1 MTNYLK
7 KALPFV
13 FLGMMAMPA
22 FAEEKTPAFP
32 GAEGFGRYTTGGRGG
47 AVYHVTRLDDDNDPG
62 SFRWACNQSGKRTI
76 VFDVSGT
83 IYLKSALKLQ
93 GNNVTIAGQT
103 APGDGI
109 CIADYP
115 FTIEANNVI
124 LRYLRFRLGNR
135 EVAHHEGDGLGSMD
149 HDNII
154 VDHCSVSWSI
164 DECMSVYGGKNLT
177 VQWCLVAQSLVNAG
191 HEKGAHGY
199 GGNWGGSGSSYHHNL
214 IVHHTSRT
222 PRLGPRPGTQTDERM
237 DMRNNVIYNWAGEGC
252 YGGEGMNVNIVN
264 NYYKPG
270 PSTLTRNTNIQKR
283 IAGIGVRTSEY
294 TGHNTGNPNAW
305 DVMWHKWGT
314 FYVTGN
320 YNSLHTDV
328 TNDNWTFGIR
338 NQINNDKC
346 DGTFNT
352 EVEAQMKLS
361 EPIDFYA
368 VTTHTA
374 ATAYERVLS
383 YVGCS
388 KQRDAYDNTMVND
401 VRENKATYTG
411 SGNNPGFIN
420 NQNDCGGWP
429 TLNSTAAPK
438 DTDGD
443 GMPDEWE
450 TANGLNPND
459 ASDGAMVC
467 ADGYTNLEHYLNGL
481 VAHITEAQNAGGT
494 LMGTTEQA
502 AAPQETTIVTI
513 SDETYGGGNNNKW
526 EFDYG
531 FSITVPNKGYSTGS
545 SNGFK
550 GIKFSAASWTIN
562 IPAGKTVTAVTF
574 NGASNY
580 DTPAYLKS
588 LGSENYS
595 DTQYVFP
602 AKADGSTEVGH
613 HQIVLDTPVAEKLPF
628 ATSGS
633 QAVLTIDLTV
643 VDPNSSGI
651 TSVKT
656 YRFDN
661 QMYNLQG
668 QRVETPV
675 RGGIYIVNGKKV
687 LVK

>member
-1 MTNYLK
+1 MKRFKLLALTTMLLMTT
-7 KALPFV
+7 A
-13 FLGMMAMPA
+13 G
-22 FAEEKTPAFP
+22 FAQEKTPAFP

-47 AVYHVTRLDDDNDPG
+47 KVYHVTTLEDGDNIEG
-62 SFRWACNQSGKRTI
+62 SFRWACNQPGKRTI

-83 IYLKSALKLQ
+83 IYLKKALALS

-115 FTIEANNVI
+115 FTINANNVI

-135 EVAHHEGDGLGSMD
+135 NVAHHEGDGLGAMD

-154 VDHCSVSWSI
+154 VDHCSVSWSV
-164 DECMSVYGGKNLT
+164 DECLSVYGGKNLT
-177 VQWCLVAQSLVNAG
+177 VQWCLVAQSLVNSG
-191 HEKGAHGY
+191 HSKGAHGY

-270 PSTLTRNTNIQKR
+270 PATMTRGANIQKR

-294 TGHNTGNPNAW
+294 TGHNTANPNDW
-305 DVMWHKWGT
+305 DIMWHKWGT

-320 YNSLHTDV
+320 YNSLHSDV
-328 TNDNWTFGIR
+328 TNDNWTYGIKE
-338 NQINNDKC
+338 QINNSKC
-346 DGTFNT
+346 DNTFNA

-361 EPIDFYA
+361 EPIDYYA

-374 ATAYERVLS
+374 ETAYERVLS

-388 KQRDAYDNTMVND
+388 KQRDSYDNTMVND
-401 VRENKATYTG
+401 VREGSTTYTG
-411 SGNNPGFIN
+411 KNNTAGFIN
-420 NQNDCGGWP
+420 NQDDCGGWP
-429 TLNSTAAPK
+429 TLNSTDAPK

-459 ASDGAMVC
+459 PNDGTVVC
-467 ADGYTNLEHYLNGL
+467 ADGYTNLEHYLNSL
-481 VAHITEAQNAGGT
+481 VADITEAQNADGVLTGSTEMAEEPQGETSVT
-494 LMGTTEQA
+494 L
-502 AAPQETTIVTI
+502 
-513 SDETYGGGNNNKW
+513 SDVTYGGGDNNTW
-526 EFDYG
+526 MFDDGY
-531 FSITVPNKGYSTGS
+531 SITVPNKGYATGS

-550 GIKFSAASWTIN
+550 GIKFSNASWTIN
-562 IPAGKTVTAVTF
+562 LPEGKEVVAITF

-580 DTPAYLKS
+580 DTPSYLKS
-588 LGSENYS
+588 LCDEEYS
-595 DTQYVFP
+595 STQYVFP

-613 HQIVLDTPVAEKLPF
+613 HKFTFDTPVTEKIPF
-628 ATSGS
+628 VTAGS
-633 QAVLTIDLTV
+633 QTVMTIELTIKGNGSSDITTMKLDL
-643 VDPNSSGI
+643 PN
-651 TSVKT
+651 
-656 YRFDN
+656 DN
-661 QMYNLQG
+661 KIYNLQG
-668 QRVETPV
+668 VEVQNPTK
-675 RGGIYIVNGKKV
+675 GIYISNGKKIV
-687 LVK
+687 IK

>member
-1 MTNYLK
+1 MK
-7 KALPFV
+7 KIKLLA
-13 FLGMMAMPA
+13 MAAMLLTA
-22 FAEEKTPAFP
+22 STGFAEEKTPAFP

-47 AVYHVTRLDDDNDPG
+47 AVYHVTRLDDDNEEG
-62 SFRWACNQSGKRTI
+62 SFRWACNRPGKRTI

-135 EVAHHEGDGLGSMD
+135 NVTYHEGDGLGAMD

-191 HEKGAHGY
+191 HEKGNHGY

-270 PSTLTRNTNIQKR
+270 AATLTRNINIQKR
-283 IAGIGVRTSEY
+283 IAGIGVRTSDY
-294 TGHNTGNPNAW
+294 TGHNTANPNDW
-305 DVMWHKWGT
+305 DIMWHKWGT

-320 YNSLHTDV
+320 YNSLHSDV
-328 TNDNWTFGIR
+328 TNDNWTYGIR

-361 EPIDFYA
+361 EPIDYYA

-374 ATAYERVLS
+374 ETAYERVLS

-388 KQRDAYDNTMVND
+388 KQRDSYDNTMVND
-401 VRENKATYTG
+401 VRDGKATYTG
-411 SGNNPGFIN
+411 SGNNAGFIN
-420 NQNDCGGWP
+420 SQNDCGGWP
-429 TLNSTAAPK
+429 TLNSTAPLK

-459 ASDGAMVC
+459 ANDGATVC
-467 ADGYTNLEHYLNGL
+467 ADGYTNLEHYLNSL
-481 VAHITEAQNAGGT
+481 VADITDAQNAGGT
-494 LMGTTEQA
+494 LMGSTEQA
-502 AAPQETTIVTI
+502 DEPQEETTVTL
-513 SDETYGGGNNNKW
+513 SGDTYNGGDNNTW
-526 EFDYG
+526 LFDDDY
-531 FSITVPNKGYSTGS
+531 SITAPNKGYATGS

-550 GIKFSAASWTIN
+550 GIKFSAASWTLN
-562 IPAGKTVTAVTF
+562 IPTGKAVSAITF
-574 NGASNY
+574 HGASNY
-580 DTPAYLKS
+580 DTEAYLKS
-588 LGSENYS
+588 LGSETFTS
-595 DTQYVFP
+595 TQYVFP
-602 AKADGSTEVGH
+602 AKISGSTEVGH
-613 HQIVLDTPVAEKLPF
+613 HHFAFDNPVTEKLPF
-628 ATSGS
+628 STSGS
-633 QAVLTIDLTV
+633 QAILTIDLAV
-643 VDPNSSGI
+643 IDANSSGI
-651 TSVKT
+651 TLIQNNIVNNKL
-656 YRFDN
+656 
-661 QMYNLQG
+661 YNLQG
-668 QRVETPV
+668 VEVQNPTK
-675 RGGIYIVNGKKV
+675 GIYIRNGKKIAI
-687 LVK
+687 KTQ

>member
-1 MTNYLK
+1 MKNIKLL
-7 KALPFV
+7 AIS
-13 FLGMMAMPA
+13 AMLLSTVTG

-47 AVYHVTRLDDDNDPG
+47 AVYHVTRLDDDNEEG
-62 SFRWACNQSGKRTI
+62 SFRWACNRPGKRTI

-83 IYLKSALKLQ
+83 IFLKSALALQ

-115 FTIEANNVI
+115 FTINANNVI

-135 EVAHHEGDGLGSMD
+135 NVAYHEGDGLGAMD

-191 HEKGAHGY
+191 HEKGNHGY
-199 GGNWGGSGSSYHHNL
+199 GGNWGGSGASYHHNL

-237 DMRNNVIYNWAGEGC
+237 DMRNNVMYNWAGEGC

-270 PSTLTRNTNIQKR
+270 PATMTRGTNIQKR

-294 TGHNTGNPNAW
+294 TGHNTANPNDW
-305 DVMWHKWGT
+305 DIMWHKWGT

-320 YNSLHTDV
+320 YNSLHSDV
-328 TNDNWTFGIR
+328 TNDNWKYGIKD
-338 NQINNDKC
+338 QINNSKC
-346 DGTFNT
+346 DNTFND

-361 EPIDFYA
+361 EPIDYYA

-374 ATAYERVLS
+374 ETAYERVLS

-388 KQRDAYDNTMVND
+388 KQRDSYDDTMVDD
-401 VRENKATYTG
+401 VREGKATYTG
-411 SGNNPGFIN
+411 TGNAAGFIN
-420 NQNDCGGWP
+420 SQNDCDGWP

-450 TANGLNPND
+450 IANGLNPND
-459 ASDGAMVC
+459 ASDGAVVC
-467 ADGYTNLEHYLNGL
+467 ADGYTNLEHYLNSL
-481 VAHITEAQNAGGT
+481 VADITEAQNAGGT
-494 LMGTTEQA
+494 LTGSTEQA
-502 AAPQETTIVTI
+502 DETQEGTTITL
-513 SDETYGGGNNNKW
+513 SGETYGGGDNNTW
-526 EFDYG
+526 FFDSGY
-531 FSITVPNKGYSTGS
+531 SITAPNKGYATGS
-545 SNGFK
+545 SNGFN
-550 GIKFSAASWTIN
+550 GIKFSAASWAIN
-562 IPAGKTVTAVTF
+562 IPTGKAVSAITF
-574 NGASNY
+574 HGASNY
-580 DTPAYLKS
+580 DTEAYLKS
-588 LGSENYS
+588 LGNETFTS
-595 DTQYVFP
+595 TQYVFP
-602 AKADGSTEVGH
+602 AKGSAEVGH
-613 HQIVLDTPVAEKLPF
+613 HHFAFDNPVTEKLPF
-628 ATSGS
+628 STSGS
-633 QAVLTIDLTV
+633 QAILTIDLAV
-643 VDPNSSGI
+643 IDANSSGI
-651 TSVKT
+651 TLIQNNIINNKL
-656 YRFDN
+656 
-661 QMYNLQG
+661 YNLQG
-668 QRVETPV
+668 VEVQNPTK
-675 RGGIYIVNGKKV
+675 GIYIRNGKKIAI
-687 LVK
+687 KTQ